1 MEGSE
6 MDQIGLEE
14 LAQRLAMLEGS
25 AAQQQESQMRGQFM
39 DKYGTKFSGDEGIGI
54 AILNELNRRGID
66 TSAAD
71 EAVQDIL
78 DTIRAEATAVL
89 DKIKMDERTV
99 SDLMDKVSTVE
110 ESIAAVTGATPGADV
125 AVGTSPP
132 PPEDIASDLAP
143 PPPEGDM
150 GAMGGEMPPPEG
162 DMGAMGGEMP
172 PPEEGAPPEEVPMPE
187 AAGMPPE
194 EALPP
199 EIPSDRRVK
208 SVIRSRINTR
218 PKVWRPTASMLS
230 GVRSEL

>member
-1 MEGSE
+1 

-14 LAQRLAMLEGS
+14 LAQRLSMLEGS
-25 AAQQQESQMRGQFM
+25 AAQQQEAQTRGQFM

-78 DTIRAEATAVL
+78 DTVRAEATAIL

-99 SDLMDKVSTVE
+99 SDLMDKVATVE
-110 ESIAAVTGATPGADV
+110 ESIAAATGATPGANV

-132 PPEDIASDLAP
+132 PPADIAADLAP
-143 PPPEGDM
+143 PPPEEDM
-150 GAMGGEMPPPEG
+150 GTMGGETPP
-162 DMGAMGGEMP
+162 DMSGGEIP
-172 PPEEGAPPEEVPMPE
+172 PPEESPPTEEVPMPE

-208 SVIRSRINTR
+208 SVIRSRIQTR
-218 PKVWRPTASMLS
+218 PKVWKPSASMLS

>member
-99 SDLMDKVSTVE
+99 SDLMDKVATVE
-110 ESIAAVTGATPGADV
+110 ESIAAATGATPGADM

-208 SVIRSRINTR
+208 SVIRSRIQAR